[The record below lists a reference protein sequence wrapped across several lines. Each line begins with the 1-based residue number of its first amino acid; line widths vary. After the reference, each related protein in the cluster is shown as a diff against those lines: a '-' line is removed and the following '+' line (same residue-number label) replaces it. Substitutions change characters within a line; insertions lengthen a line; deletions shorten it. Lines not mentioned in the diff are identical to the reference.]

1 MVSASTLPPV
11 YLNITTI
18 CSGPH
23 QCGNWTKTSGG
34 SWIETNPITLS
45 QSWQY
50 VPSSSPCYGTSQSTS
65 IPDQT
70 TLIVPICYSKNSQDG
85 VFLTIPFTSTYTSND
100 VYLTVILTGDDNHY
114 TNSMY
119 SSVEMQPS
127 QSKTVFFS
135 QNKYVSTDLVTTY
148 DPYAADFFY
157 NGHGTNS
164 NTATLAMRLQQFGY
178 STTKSYP
185 FTLLTTAAQ
194 IGGFATLWLTLT
206 TMFRGVVVMFQKSI
220 CELRQESAAGLGM
233 NAFQLFLVTCCR
245 CAGLAALCNNSS

>member
-18 CSGPH
+18 CSGAH
-23 QCGNWTKTSGG
+23 QCGNWTKSGTG
-34 SWIETNPITLS
+34 QWSEQNGVILS
-45 QSWQY
+45 QSWNY
-50 VPSSSPCYGTSQSTS
+50 VSSSSPCYGKSQSYT

-70 TLIVPICYSKNSQDG
+70 TVIVPVCYSLNSQDG
-85 VFLTIPFTSTYTSND
+85 VFLTTPFTSTYTSN
-100 VYLTVILTGDDNHY
+100 VFLNVILTGDQTHY
-114 TNSMY
+114 ANGMY

-135 QNKYVSTDLVTTY
+135 QNKYVSTDSVVTY
-148 DPYAADFFY
+148 EPYAADFFY
-157 NGHGTNS
+157 NGHGTS
-164 NTATLAMRLQQFGY
+164 TNTATLALRLQQFGY
-178 STTKSYP
+178 STTQSYA

-220 CELRQESAAGLGM
+220 CELREESAAGLGM
-233 NAFQLFLVTCCR
+233 NAFQLFLVVCCR
-245 CAGLAALCNNSS
+245 CAGLATLCNNH